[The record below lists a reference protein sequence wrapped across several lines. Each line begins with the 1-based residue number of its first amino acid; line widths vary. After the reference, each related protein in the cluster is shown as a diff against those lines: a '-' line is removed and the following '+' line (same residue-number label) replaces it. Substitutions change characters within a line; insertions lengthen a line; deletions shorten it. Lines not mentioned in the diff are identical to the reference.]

1 MISLL
6 RGRIAEKSLGKVVI
20 DIHGVGYGITVPL
33 STYYRL
39 PELGSEAEL
48 KIHTHIKDDAIELF
62 GFLTEDERRI
72 FTILL
77 GVSGVGPKVATNI
90 LSSISP
96 TELVSAISSGELS
109 KKKIPGIGPKLAS
122 RLVTELKD
130 KVSKIQPNEGAA
142 EKAGILEDVLS
153 ALINLGYTR
162 SEIDEHILQLEEAN
176 AKETDIETALRESLK
191 VMRKV

>member
-6 RGRIAEKSLGKVVI
+6 RGRILEKSLGKIII
-20 DIHGVGYGITVPL
+20 DIHGVGYGVTVPL

-39 PELGSEAEL
+39 PEIGGEAEL
-48 KIHTHIKDDAIELF
+48 KIHTHMKDDAIELF
-62 GFLTEDERRI
+62 GFLTEDEKRI
-72 FTILL
+72 FTMLL

-109 KKKIPGIGPKLAS
+109 KKKIPGIGFKLAS

-130 KVSKIQPNEGAA
+130 RVSKIQPKGETA
-142 EKAGILEDVLS
+142 EKAGILEDIIS
-153 ALINLGYTR
+153 ALLNLGYTK
-162 SEIDEHILQLEEAN
+162 SEIDEHILQLEEVI
-176 AKETDIETALRESLK
+176 AKGGDIETALRESLK

>member
-6 RGRIAEKSLGKVVI
+6 RGRIAEKSLGKIVI
-20 DIHGVGYGITVPL
+20 DIHGVGYGVIVPL

-39 PELGSEAEL
+39 PELGGEAEL

-62 GFLTEDERRI
+62 GFLTEDEKRI
-72 FTILL
+72 FTMLL
-77 GVSGVGPKVATNI
+77 GVSGVGTKVATNI

-109 KKKIPGIGPKLAS
+109 KKKIPGIGSKLAS

-130 KVSKIQPNEGAA
+130 KASKIQPKGEAR
-142 EKAGILEDVLS
+142 EKVGILEDVIS
-153 ALINLGYTR
+153 ALLNLGYTKN
-162 SEIDEHILQLEEAN
+162 EIDEHILQLEEVNAN
-176 AKETDIETALRESLK
+176 EKDIEMALRESLK

>member
-6 RGRIAEKSLGKVVI
+6 RGRIAEKSLGKIVI
-20 DIHGVGYGITVPL
+20 DIHGVGYGVIVPL

-39 PELGSEAEL
+39 PELGGEAEL

-62 GFLTEDERRI
+62 GFLTEDEKRI
-72 FTILL
+72 FIMLL

-109 KKKIPGIGPKLAS
+109 KKKIPGIGSKLAS

-130 KVSKIQPNEGAA
+130 KASKIQPKGEAA

-153 ALINLGYTR
+153 ALLNLGYTK
-162 SEIDEHILQLEEAN
+162 SEIDEHILQLEEATI
-176 AKETDIETALRESLK
+176 KERDIETALRESLK